1 MSTDAISPLRQRMN
15 EDMSARQLHPLTQ
28 RGHIRACKRFAAF
41 LKRSPDTATSD
52 DLRRFKL
59 HLAESGLSI
68 CTRNRAVTALRFLFR
83 VTLRRLDLL
92 AELYHIREPEKVPLV
107 MSQDE
112 TKRLLAVAANLK
124 VRLLLSLAYGA
135 GLRVGE
141 VVRLK
146 VKHIDKAQMIIRVE
160 QSKGRKDRL
169 VMLSP
174 ETLTLLHEW
183 WKVRPTRYDQGV
195 PVQER
200 WLFPGRRLGLH
211 LTERQVNRLF
221 HETTDAAGIKKAV
234 NLHTLRHS
242 FATHLFDRGVD
253 IRTIQALL
261 GHSKLETTA
270 RYTRVATGLISSVLS
285 PLDLLSAPRKRSRKS
300 IGKQEPPAK

>member
-1 MSTDAISPLRQRMN
+1 MSTDAISPLRQRMI

-28 RGHIRACKRFAAF
+28 KGHIRACKRFAAF

-52 DLRRFKL
+52 DLRRFQL
-59 HLAESGLSI
+59 HLAERGLSI
-68 CTRNRAVTALRFLFR
+68 CTRNRTVTALRFLFR

-92 AELYHIREPEKVPLV
+92 AELYHIKEPEKVPLV

-174 ETLTLLHEW
+174 ETLILLHEW
-183 WKVRPTRYDQGV
+183 WVRTTRYDQGV
-195 PVQER
+195 SVQER

-221 HETTDAAGIKKAV
+221 HETAGIKKAV